1 MISRLVAGVEV
12 EHAGRRWRVHQP
24 LGPDAVLL
32 RNDAGEIVS
41 ADPVRVTFPEAEPPK
56 SASLVLNEQHHS
68 EAQWAEAA
76 RRRDLLVQL
85 ARSPDRTV
93 GQVDAV
99 AAALG
104 LKQRRVWVLLRQF
117 TTDDD
122 DVRSL
127 LPRYGLPRTR
137 RLPQVAEGIIHQAI
151 QQHYAKPSRPS
162 LSSLHG
168 EVVKRCTAAGISAPS
183 YKSVQARVRNEN
195 QASLVRR
202 REGAKAARPLR
213 LLTGA
218 HPGAN
223 APWERVQIDST
234 PCDILLVRED
244 DRTVIGR
251 PTATFAIDIYSR
263 AVLGFSV
270 SLEAASTLTVATCL
284 VHACLPKD
292 DWLARRD
299 LAGVS
304 WPVYGRPATL
314 EYDQGPE
321 NEACGIQRG
330 LRRYG
335 IASKVRTKGRPEQH
349 GTIER
354 LIGTMM
360 RAVHQLR
367 GTTFSNP
374 AERGDTDS
382 AARACLTL
390 PELERVLALAIDTYN
405 HTTHNG
411 VGERPMDK
419 YLAHYRQP
427 GLPDIERVPPRLPS
441 DRLLL
446 DFLPYESRAL
456 TRVGIRLFRVDY
468 SSVDLLP
475 LWQRDN
481 GRKVERIVVYDPR
494 SLAKIWLL
502 DENTDNYLTLPY
514 RVPREDITL
523 AQSEE
528 ARRALHKSAA
538 RDRTEDKL
546 FDNIAQI
553 RAIEA
558 SAKSLTARRK
568 AERSVQAA
576 KAKHRQTPAPT
587 DAMAQPPTTVPV
599 APSWSDAD
607 LMPFAD
613 AEHI

>member
-1 MISRLVAGVEV
+1 MHRLVAGVEV

-32 RNDAGEIVS
+32 QNDAGEIVS
-41 ADPVRVTFPEAEPPK
+41 ADPIRVTFPDAAPPK
-56 SASLVLNEQHHS
+56 PAPSVLDERKYG
-68 EAQWAEAA
+68 EAQWTEAT
-76 RRRDLLVQL
+76 RRRELLVTL
-85 ARSPDRTV
+85 ARSPNRTV
-93 GQVDAV
+93 CQVNAV
-99 AAALG
+99 AAELG
-104 LKQRRVWVLLRQF
+104 LKERRVWALLRQI
-117 TTDDD
+117 TAGDD

-127 LPRYGLPRTR
+127 LPRYGSPRAR
-137 RLPQVAEGIIHQAI
+137 RLPRSVEAIIQQAI

-162 LSSLHG
+162 LSSLHE

-183 YKSVQARVRNEN
+183 YKSVQSRVRNEN
-195 QASLVRR
+195 QVSLTRR

-234 PCDILLVRED
+234 PCDILLVREH

-335 IASKVRTKGRPEQH
+335 IASKVRTNGRPEQH
-349 GTIER
+349 GTVER

-374 AERGDTDS
+374 TERGDTDS
-382 AARACLTL
+382 EGRACLTL

-405 HTTHNG
+405 HTTHNS
-411 VGERPMDK
+411 VGERPMDR

-427 GLPDIERVPPRLPS
+427 GLPDVERVPPRLPS

-468 SSVDLLP
+468 SSVELLP

-502 DENTDNYLTLPY
+502 DETTDNYLALPY

-568 AERSVQAA
+568 AERTVQAA
-576 KAKHRQTPAPT
+576 KAKHRVEAPAPT

-607 LMPFAD
+607 LMPFVD
-613 AEHI
+613 AEHL